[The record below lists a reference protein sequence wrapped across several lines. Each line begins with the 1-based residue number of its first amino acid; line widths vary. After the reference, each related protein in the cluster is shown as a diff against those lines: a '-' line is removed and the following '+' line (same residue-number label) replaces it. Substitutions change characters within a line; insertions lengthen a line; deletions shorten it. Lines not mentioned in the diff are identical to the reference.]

1 MARLKLKYSK
11 EEATD
16 MAEKEMKFEEAL
28 AALEN
33 SVSELRKDNVSLE
46 DSIRIFEEGT
56 KLYEKCESIL
66 NNLKQKIEVFEKE

>member
-1 MARLKLKYSK
+1 
-11 EEATD
+11 

-66 NNLKQKIEVFEKE
+66 NDLKQRIEVFEKE

>member
-1 MARLKLKYSK
+1 
-11 EEATD
+11 

-66 NNLKQKIEVFEKE
+66 NNLKQRIEVFEKE

>member
-1 MARLKLKYSK
+1 
-11 EEATD
+11 
-16 MAEKEMKFEEAL
+16 MKFEEAL

>member
-1 MARLKLKYSK
+1 
-11 EEATD
+11 